1 MEIKSL
7 SLVIP
12 SYKQE
17 KTIVSEVRS
26 LQKSLSS
33 LPYALEIIVVLD
45 GEVDNSLQKLKK
57 ANIQNVKIVSYKKN
71 QGKGYAVR
79 KGMLET
85 KGNIVGFIDSG
96 GDIDLSVIPIA
107 LHYMTFQNADILI
120 GSKLHPDSQ
129 VNYPLIRRI
138 LSLGF
143 RSLTKILLN
152 LGVKDTQV
160 GVKFFRGNVARDI
173 FPRLLVK
180 KFAFDVEMLAVAK
193 VLGYD
198 RIFEIPIKLNFK
210 PGTIT
215 KTNFWKASLH
225 MLWDTLAVFYRV
237 RILRY
242 YRKSNRKN
250 WLKV

>member
-1 MEIKSL
+1 MS
-7 SLVIP
+7 
-12 SYKQE
+12 
-17 KTIVSEVRS
+17 
-26 LQKSLSS
+26 
-33 LPYALEIIVVLD
+33 
-45 GEVDNSLQKLKK
+45 
-57 ANIQNVKIVSYKKN
+57 
-71 QGKGYAVR
+71 R
-79 KGMLET
+79 KYIF
-85 KGNIVGFIDSG
+85 K
-96 GDIDLSVIPIA
+96 
-107 LHYMTFQNADILI
+107 NADILI

-129 VNYPLIRRI
+129 VNYPLLRRI
-138 LSLGF
+138 LSWGF

-180 KFAFDVEMLAVAK
+180 KFAFDVEILAVAR

-198 RIFEIPIKLNFK
+198 KIFEIPIKLRFK

-215 KTNFWKASLH
+215 NSNFWITSLH
-225 MLWDTLAVFYRV
+225 MIWDTLAIFYRI
-237 RILRY
+237 RILKY